1 MSTVYESIVAGLTEA
16 VEDAKAEK
24 RLCRGGW

>member
-1 MSTVYESIVAGLTEA
+1 MSSVYESIMVGLTEA

-24 RLCRGGW
+24 RHYKDAR